1 MKIECLFLGKTKE
14 SFLSDG
20 INEYAKRLK
29 YYTTLSIR
37 LIKSKLKGRLDDNR
51 IKEREGELLLDN
63 VAKNSYLVV
72 LDPGG
77 KQLSSE
83 GLADQI
89 TAWERQ
95 ERNTITF
102 LIGGPLGLSKNVLQK
117 ADMVLSLSRLTFTHD
132 MSRLLL
138 LEQLYR
144 AYTIKRG
151 EKYHK

>member
-14 SFLSDG
+14 SFLIDG
-20 INEYAKRLK
+20 INEYVNRLK
-29 YYTTLSIR
+29 HYTTLSIK
-37 LIKSKLKGRLDDNR
+37 LIKNRSKGRFDNNR
-51 IKEREGELLLDN
+51 IKEKEGELLLDN

-89 TAWERQ
+89 TAWETQ